1 MGRKTVAISGLLALA
16 AAAAFTVAHGCTGQ
30 IVLNLTKERTG
41 NITIV
46 FINTTSL
53 TAGLSYGPW
62 DAWNRS
68 PGEVQLLQ
76 VSVDPHATSPTQ
88 TATCARNLSVATQR
102 FVDRVLATKADQTD
116 TFIPEIFDTV
126 VHFTRAPTDS
136 DVSGLPTDGTAAGV
150 ELLLGIDYSC
160 GDEIVF
166 TFVEDPDAPGGFRI
180 DHEVILD
187 TVTNE

>member
-1 MGRKTVAISGLLALA
+1 MKRRTVAISGVLALA
-16 AAAAFTVAHGCTGQ
+16 GAVAFSALNGCSGQ

-41 NITIV
+41 NVTIV
-46 FINTTSL
+46 FINTASF
-53 TAGLSYGPW
+53 TAGLSFGTW
-62 DAWNRS
+62 DAWDRS

-76 VSVDPHATSPTQ
+76 VSVDPHSTSNTQ
-88 TATCARNLSVATQR
+88 TATCARNLSVGTQR
-102 FVDRVLATKADQTD
+102 FVDRVVATRADETD

-126 VHFTRAPTDS
+126 VHFTEGLTDS
-136 DVSGLPTDGTAAGV
+136 DVTGLPTAGTAEGV

-166 TFVEDPDAPGGFRI
+166 TFVEDPDAPGGYRI

-187 TVTNE
+187 AVLNE